1 LRLARLILV
10 DGDRQLRLFCPV
22 LSRSERRSA
31 PERRRVRL
39 LRKGSSAPSAWPVER
54 LIEVERGVVLKCR
67 RTPTTP
73 RNRNLA
79 VATHRQA
86 RGPSWR
92 LHQHGSAKR
101 YFSLVGGFFW
111 LLLLCGGGLAAA
123 KRSRQ
128 DINGMAPSLPPS
140 IPAVFDQ

>member
-86 RGPSWR
+86 SGSFLAPRPIY
-92 LHQHGSAKR
+92 GSAQQAI
-101 YFSLVGGFFW
+101 SLVTGREKW
-111 LLLLCGGGLAAA
+111 SLLL
-123 KRSRQ
+123 
-128 DINGMAPSLPPS
+128 
-140 IPAVFDQ
+140 